1 MVAHHGLKPKRE
13 EMTLKEI
20 QELAGHREVSP
31 WVVKL
36 VGDAVAKE
44 REVLAR
50 FSQTLPNPYKH
61 CQVSAHAYDM
71 AILEYSRAIRARGN
85 A

>member
-1 MVAHHGLKPKRE
+1 MKLQ
-13 EMTLKEI
+13 EI
-20 QELAGHREVSP
+20 QELAGHREVPP

-44 REVLAR
+44 REACANLVDKNA
-50 FSQTLPNPYKH
+50 
-61 CQVSAHAYDM
+61 
-71 AILEYSRAIRARGN
+71 SRCGVDTVAWMLLSSNAQAIRARGQ